1 MIGYIKVIVKDV
13 RLRPNRPN
21 IFMIMGEE
29 NIIDLTRLSTRI
41 WLESIENLKIQFDI
55 FSKSGKILKANVMY
69 LIFDSIKN
77 KQFCLSVVFE
87 MLTQI

>member
-1 MIGYIKVIVKDV
+1 MIGYIKVNVKDV

-55 FSKSGKILKANVMY
+55 FSKSGKILKAIVMY
-69 LIFDSIKN
+69 LIFDSKIN
-77 KQFCLSVVFE
+77 SFVYL
-87 MLTQI
+87 